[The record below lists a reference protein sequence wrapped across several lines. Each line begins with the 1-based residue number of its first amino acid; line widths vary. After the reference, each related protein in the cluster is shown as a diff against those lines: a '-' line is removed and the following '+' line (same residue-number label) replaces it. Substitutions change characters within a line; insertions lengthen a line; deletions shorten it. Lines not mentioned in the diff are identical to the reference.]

1 MRKVV
6 YIGSEPVASKLL
18 FAPISQ
24 EPEDTGNLDG
34 LEMAERLSSPRDRE
48 PANANSGS
56 RDGGVSSSKVAV

>member
-24 EPEDTGNLDG
+24 EPEDTCNLDG
-34 LEMAERLSSPRDRE
+34 LEMTEGPSSPHGRE
-48 PANANSGS
+48 QANTNSGS
-56 RDGGVSSSKVAV
+56 RDGGVSSSKVEA